1 MRVSAL
7 LLVLSLFSFSAL
19 PARAETPEAEV
30 RAAITAYQE
39 ALADRNIA
47 RVQKVVGADVVAIEN
62 GSRRQGWE
70 EFRDRRLM
78 PQFAHPAPPSRW
90 EIVKLNATGDMA
102 WAYTKTLLAS
112 SRKGDAV
119 VWTVFVLARHGKEW
133 KIVLLDQTSSRT
145 AAETAKPRRH

>member
-1 MRVSAL
+1 MRVTAL
-7 LLVLSLFSFSAL
+7 FLTLPLLAAL
-19 PARAETPEAEV
+19 PARAETPETEV

-47 RVQKVVGADVVAIEN
+47 HVQKVVGTDIVSIES

-70 EFRDRRLM
+70 EFRDRRLL

-90 EIVKLNATGDMA
+90 EIVKLNAGSDMA

-112 SRKGDAV
+112 SRKGDAIL
-119 VWTVFVLARHGKEW
+119 WTVFVLERRGKEW
-133 KIVLLDQTSSRT
+133 KIVLVDQSSSHAAGETSR
-145 AAETAKPRRH
+145 PRPH

>member
-1 MRVSAL
+1 MRVPAF
-7 LLVLSLFSFSAL
+7 LLVLSLFLAL

-47 RVQKVVGADVVAIEN
+47 HVQKVVGTDVVAIEN

-119 VWTVFVLARHGKEW
+119 VWTVFVLQRRGKEW
-133 KIVLLDQTSSRT
+133 KIVLVDQSSSHAAGETSR
-145 AAETAKPRRH
+145 PRPH

>member
-7 LLVLSLFSFSAL
+7 LLVLSLFPAL

-47 RVQKVVGADVVAIEN
+47 HVQKVVGTDVVAIEN
-62 GSRRQGWE
+62 GSRRQGWQ
-70 EFRDRRLM
+70 EFRDRRLT

-119 VWTVFVLARHGKEW
+119 VWTVFVLERRGKEW
-133 KIVLLDQTSSRT
+133 KIVLLDQASSHS
-145 AAETAKPRRH
+145 AAETPKPRRH